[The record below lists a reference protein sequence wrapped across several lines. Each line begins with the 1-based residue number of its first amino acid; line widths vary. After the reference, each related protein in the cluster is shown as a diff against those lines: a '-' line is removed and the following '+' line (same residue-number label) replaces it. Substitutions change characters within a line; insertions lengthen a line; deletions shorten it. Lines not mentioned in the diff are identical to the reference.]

1 MKDYIQHID
10 LLRNLQDTVCSKFSE
25 EKRSHLVREK
35 YGSELAEILFTKG
48 ETVDASKLK
57 KMIQDLDNYKKQLDL
72 QNYKGLLGIKP
83 YQQMPRVVGKYSQL
97 QPTTVPEVYFPTD
110 VFENK

>member
-1 MKDYIQHID
+1 MRK
-10 LLRNLQDTVCSKFSE
+10 RFGSKFSE
-25 EKRSHLVREK
+25 SKRRQLVREK

-48 ETVDASKLK
+48 ETIDASKLR
-57 KMIQDLDNYKKQLDL
+57 KMIEDLDRYKKQLDL
-72 QNYKGLLGIKP
+72 DNYKGLLKTSA
-83 YQQMPRVVGKYSQL
+83 YKQMPRVVGKYSLL